1 MVCAAAPVAEA
12 EQAMTAPTA
21 ANKRLRPGMIIL
33 RVDRLHAPS
42 GSGRREGSLRRLIR
56 CAAWNGCKRGLRSAW
71 PCREA
76 RIDPRWR
83 HAAIYRDLLCVL
95 AGVVRGTAGEHFS
108 ARLRND
114 AEGSRARIGC
124 SARPSFR
131 AARFRGLRHDRRS
144 RYSRLLSHRVRHRA
158 AVPQR
163 QADRLEE
170 GLAAAQVVLTALDGA
185 ALRT

>member
-56 CAAWNGCKRGLRSAW
+56 CAAWNGCRRGLRSAR

-76 RIDPRWR
+76 RITPRWR
-83 HAAIYRDLLCVL
+83 HAAICIDLLPVL
-95 AGVVRGTAGEHFS
+95 AGVVRGTAREHAA
-108 ARLRND
+108 ARLWD
-114 AEGSRARIGC
+114 D
-124 SARPSFR
+124 P
-131 AARFRGLRHDRRS
+131 D
-144 RYSRLLSHRVRHRA
+144 
-158 AVPQR
+158 
-163 QADRLEE
+163 
-170 GLAAAQVVLTALDGA
+170 
-185 ALRT
+185 